1 VIVAGMSVTGRDWL
15 LTTLRALLE
24 AEFEEQALAGSRQSG
39 TSMNGTDAL
48 QVRGLETGSVD
59 GTLSTTA

>member
-1 VIVAGMSVTGRDWL
+1 MSVSGRDWL

-24 AEFEEQALAGSRQSG
+24 AEFGEQALAGRRESG
-39 TSMNGTDAL
+39 TIMNGTEAL

-59 GTLSTTA
+59 GTLSLPA